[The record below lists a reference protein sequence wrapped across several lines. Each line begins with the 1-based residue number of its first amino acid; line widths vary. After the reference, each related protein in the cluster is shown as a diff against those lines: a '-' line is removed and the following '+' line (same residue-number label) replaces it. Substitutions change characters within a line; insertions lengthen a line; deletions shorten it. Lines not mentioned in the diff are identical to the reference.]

1 MTLLLIIATVVL
13 ISLISFVGAITL
25 SLKKDLLNR
34 MLLMLVAFASGSM
47 LAAAFFNLGPEAA
60 EGIGTEAF
68 TVILVGILLFF
79 LIEKFIHWHH
89 CARGE
94 CDIHPVVH
102 LNLICD
108 GVHNFIDGVIIAAGF
123 LTSVQVGFITAL
135 AIALHEIPQEI
146 GDFAILVHGGLTKKK
161 ALLYNFISATTAILG
176 AFVGYLYL
184 TSLENLIP
192 YILGIAAGGF
202 VYIATA
208 DLMPELHKERT
219 VSKLVLHTTALLI
232 GVLLIYSISGIIP
245 HAH

>member
-1 MTLLLIIATVVL
+1 MVFLLILATVVL
-13 ISLISFVGAITL
+13 ISLISFVGVITL

-47 LAAAFFNLGPEAA
+47 LAAAFFHLGPEAA
-60 EGIGTEAF
+60 EGIGSEAF
-68 TVILVGILLFF
+68 TMILVGILLFF

-94 CDIHPVVH
+94 CDVHPVVH

-123 LTSVQVGFITAL
+123 LTSVQVGFVTAL

-146 GDFAILVHGGLTKKK
+146 GDFAVLVHGGLTKKR
-161 ALLYNFISATTAILG
+161 ALFYNFLSATTAILG

-184 TSLENLIP
+184 TSLEHLIP

-219 VSKLVLHTTALLI
+219 VSRLVLHTTALLI
-232 GVLLIYSISGIIP
+232 GVLLIGSISGFVKC
-245 HAH
+245 